1 MISMLII
8 FLAMQN
14 SEQSIGFLISD
25 TARLMRRRF
34 DQRARH
40 LGLTRAQWQVL
51 AHLQRNEGINQIG
64 LADLLDIEAITLCRT
79 IDRMEEGGWV
89 ERRADPNDRRARLL
103 FLTERARPFIADMR
117 VIAEEIYAEALSG
130 LPADTRQTLTEIL
143 TAMRTNLSA
152 RPALADSPKAKR
164 A

>member
-1 MISMLII
+1 MLII
-8 FLAMQN
+8 FLPVQN

-117 VIAEEIYAEALSG
+117 AIAEEIYAEALAG

-152 RPALADSPKAKR
+152 RPALADSPKVKR

>member
-1 MISMLII
+1 
-8 FLAMQN
+8 MQN
-14 SEQSIGFLISD
+14 LTDHSLGFLISD
-25 TARLMRRRF
+25 TARLLRRRF

-51 AHLQRNEGINQIG
+51 AHLHRNEGINQIG

-89 ERRADPNDRRARLL
+89 ERRPDPKDRRARLL
-103 FLTERARPFIADMR
+103 FLTDRARPLIAKLRTLAD
-117 VIAEEIYAEALSG
+117 ELYEEALEG
-130 LPADTRQTLTEIL
+130 LPPRSRDALVEIL
-143 TAMRTNLSA
+143 VAMRANLAA
-152 RPALADSPKAKR
+152 RSDAAAEPQRSRR